1 MHDASRPTIRER
13 CARAARRASAV
24 AVAVITT
31 AAAAAAV
38 APAAQAAKHAKH
50 AGPKTAVELG
60 DSYMAG
66 TGNRWLGNSLETEG
80 NRGGTDRAC
89 APSIQNCES
98 YEFSKV
104 YSGGACEKSDVAQ
117 INSAKLPGIQARV
130 NLACGAAQAKN
141 IRLSTDGGEG
151 QNGEPP
157 QADQLLEVAKTHDVK
172 FIVIGI
178 GGNDVNFGLVLSEC
192 AIAYLT
198 QGAPCNQTQESKLS
212 AEAIA
217 TPKKNISEAVA
228 DVKSAMSQDGYS
240 ESEYTI
246 ALEDL
251 VSLSPPNG
259 NEVRYPEAGP
269 DRTIYGC
276 PMYNADF
283 KWLQTTMY
291 PKITAMLKSVA
302 NEYGLPLLEMQ
313 HAFAGHELCSKYDS
327 EASVTNPPTAL
338 TMEWGRP
345 YNEPAIIEGGEV
357 WHPDAYGAMAQGGCL
372 GPFYTHNKPEGKAP
386 GDYACYGA
394 PGREPAKEHLVWTGS
409 L

>member
-1 MHDASRPTIRER
+1 VTTL
-13 CARAARRASAV
+13 AV
-24 AVAVITT
+24 AIVSVAAI
-31 AAAAAAV
+31 
-38 APAAQAAKHAKH
+38 APAAQAATPTHP
-50 AGPKTAVELG
+50 GPTTAVEMG

-66 TGNRWLGNSLETEG
+66 TGNRWLGNSLETTG

-89 APSIQNCES
+89 APSIEHCES

-117 INSAKLPGIQARV
+117 INSAQLPDIEARV

-141 IRLSTDGGEG
+141 IRLSSDGGQG

-157 QADQLLEVAKTHDVK
+157 QADQLLEVAKTHNVK

-178 GGNDVNFGLVLSEC
+178 GGNDVNFGSVLSEC
-192 AIAYLT
+192 AVAYLT
-198 QGAPCNQTQESKLS
+198 QSNIRCSQTQEGKLS
-212 AEAIA
+212 EEAIA
-217 TPKKNISEAVA
+217 TPKKNISEAVR

-251 VSLSPPNG
+251 VALSVPKG
-259 NEVRYPEAGP
+259 SEVRYPEAGP
-269 DRTIYGC
+269 DRIIYGC
-276 PMYNADF
+276 PMYNSDF
-283 KWLQTTMY
+283 EWLQTTMY
-291 PKITAMLKSVA
+291 PKITAMLKSIA
-302 NEYGLPLLEMQ
+302 DEYGLPLLEMQ
-313 HAFAGHELCSKYDS
+313 HAFAGHEICSVNDS
-327 EASVTNPPTAL
+327 EASATNPPTAV

-357 WHPDAYGAMAQGGCL
+357 WHPDAYGAMAQGACL
-372 GPFYTHNKPEGKAP
+372 GDLYKRIAETP

-394 PGREPAKEHLVWTGS
+394 PGREPAKEKMFWAGS
-409 L
+409 D

>member
-1 MHDASRPTIRER
+1 LNEVCAGAARS
-13 CARAARRASAV
+13 ARAFAV
-24 AVAVITT
+24 AVST
-31 AAAAAAV
+31 AAIVAV
-38 APAAQAAKHAKH
+38 GIAPAAQAAKPVEH
-50 AGPKTAVELG
+50 AGPTTAVELG

-89 APSIQNCES
+89 APSIEQCES

-117 INSAKLPGIQARV
+117 INSAKLPSIEARV
-130 NLACGAAQAKN
+130 NLACGAATAKN
-141 IRLSTDGGEG
+141 IRLSSNGGEG

-157 QADQLLEVAKTHDVK
+157 QADQLLEVAKTHNVK

-192 AIAYLT
+192 AVAYLIQSAT
-198 QGAPCNQTQESKLS
+198 HCNQTQEGKLS
-212 AEAIA
+212 EEAIA
-217 TPKKNISEAVA
+217 PAKKNISEAVA
-228 DVKSAMSQDGYS
+228 DVKSAMSQDGYR

-251 VSLSPPNG
+251 VSLSAPNG
-259 NEVRYPEAGP
+259 SEIRYPEAGP
-269 DRTIYGC
+269 DRIIYGC
-276 PMYNADF
+276 PMYNDDF
-283 KWLQTTMY
+283 EWLQSTMY

-302 NEYGLPLLEMQ
+302 QEYGLPLLEMQ
-313 HAFAGHELCSKYDS
+313 HAFAGHEICSKYDS
-327 EASVTNPPTAL
+327 EASATNPPTAL

-345 YNEPAIIEGGEV
+345 YNEPAILEGGEV
-357 WHPDAYGAMAQGGCL
+357 WHPDAYGGMAQGGCL
-372 GPFYTHNKPEGKAP
+372 GPFYTHNKPNGKEP

-394 PGREPAKEHLVWTGS
+394 PGREPAKERLVRAGGA
-409 L
+409 